1 MYMINCKKMVALFC
15 ALYLLGAGIC
25 NAELKIFTAS
35 GNAIVEK
42 DETLDDAKDKAFNR
56 AVRNAS
62 EQAGIYVESY
72 TKVRNSVVQ
81 EDEITVISS
90 NVIKVNNVEYQP
102 VLYNKN
108 GQREIIATITATVDT
123 NEIDQMSKKF
133 QRYESELVKAKD
145 EIKNLQRMYNKNS
158 GLVIKNITP
167 NIIITHN
174 EVIGE
179 LNLNVFKAYFIPNR
193 RISLYKEPYKNL
205 SVYTYAEVAERLNI
219 VATEIH
225 SYPDRGEVIITG
237 NLPDDIYYMNE
248 NKPIPKIGDHINIL
262 YYSGEGYCVALYRG
276 NRISIPLDGI
286 QNAPYMGVIFGG
298 RKLASWA
305 RFIGINNEPIQ
316 EEWYCVKRPN
326 STEGW
331 FLLEN
336 EKNNL
341 EKVPYSGIYHLDYK
355 KDR

>member
-1 MYMINCKKMVALFC
+1 MCIISYKKTAVLFC
-15 ALYLLGAGIC
+15 ILFLLGAGIC

-35 GNAIVEK
+35 GNAIVENG
-42 DETLDDAKDKAFNR
+42 ETLDNAKDRAFNR

-62 EQAGIYVESY
+62 EQAGVYVESY
-72 TKVRNSVVQ
+72 TKVKNAVIQ

-102 VLYNKN
+102 VLYTNN

-145 EIKNLQRMYNKNS
+145 EIKKLQRLYNNS

-179 LNLNVFKAYFIPNR
+179 LNLDVFKAYFIPKR
-193 RISLYKEPYKNL
+193 RIPLYREPYKNL
-205 SVYTYAEVAERLNI
+205 PVYTYAEVGERLNI

-225 SYPDRGEVIITG
+225 SYPDRGEVIITS
-237 NLPDDIYYMNE
+237 NIPDDVYYMNKS
-248 NKPIPKIGDHINIL
+248 KPIPKLGDHINIL

-276 NRISIPLDGI
+276 NRITVPFDGI
-286 QNAPYMGVIFGG
+286 QNAPDMGVIFGG
-298 RKLASWA
+298 RRRAPWA

-316 EEWYCVKRPN
+316 EAWYCVKRPN
-326 STEGW
+326 SIEGW

-336 EKNNL
+336 EKSNL
-341 EKVPYSGIYHLDYK
+341 EKVPISGIYHLDYK
-355 KDR
+355 KR